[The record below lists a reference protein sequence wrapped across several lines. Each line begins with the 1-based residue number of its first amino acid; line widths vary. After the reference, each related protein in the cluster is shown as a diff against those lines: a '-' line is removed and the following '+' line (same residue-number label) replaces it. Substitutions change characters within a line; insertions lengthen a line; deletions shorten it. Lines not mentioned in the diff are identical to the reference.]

1 MRMMLGLTVLAA
13 GCALA
18 GCGKSAEARMEEA
31 RKEIGDVCRESPPP
45 MVNADQYCNCVVE
58 KSVGTKTAS
67 QLAKMSETESEQL
80 GRRAGTECL
89 RQPGMMP
96 AQTTPDAAEPI
107 VEEKA
112 TKAVEEGVDEAN

>member
-1 MRMMLGLTVLAA
+1 MRKVLCLTVLAGA
-13 GCALA
+13 VAVA

-31 RKEIGDVCRESPPP
+31 RAEIGKACRESPPP

-58 KSVGTKTAS
+58 KSIGTKTAA
-67 QLAKMSETESEQL
+67 QLGKMSETESEQL

-96 AQTTPDAAEPI
+96 AQTPPNAAEPI